1 MAKKVEIVAL
11 VSVLGQPSYDKS
23 RWANFFGEKLAKVTK
38 GKDKIAAINAGAS
51 LFKKFVAS
59 IKDLDKQYSL
69 KNVTVAAKALA
80 MSADAA
86 ETNAEYSAKMRRWL
100 RAAPSCDK
108 AEDVIA
114 HVGDMEDAG
123 FTPVDDDGLKKL
135 FEDEEVKSPAAKRP
149 KTEDAAASGASAGMG
164 QPVASAELLVAV
176 KALNTT
182 IDKRFV
188 ELIAAI
194 KAHSAAK
201 EDAEES

>member
-123 FTPVDDDGLKKL
+123 FTPVDDDDLKKL
-135 FEDEEVKSPAAKRP
+135 FEDEDVKPPAPKRG
-149 KTEDAAASGASAGMG
+149 KTVTEDTAPGAPDVG
-164 QPVASAELLVAV
+164 QPVANAELLDAV
-176 KALNTT
+176 KTLNAT
-182 IDKRFV
+182 IKNGFDAV
-188 ELIAAI
+188 VAAI
-194 KAHSAAK
+194 EAQ
-201 EDAEES
+201 DEES

>member
-1 MAKKVEIVAL
+1 MARKVEIVLL
-11 VSVLGQPSYDKS
+11 VSVLDQPTYDKS
-23 RWANFFGEKLAKVTK
+23 KWAAWFDVKLANATK

-69 KNVTVAAKALA
+69 KNVHMAAKALEK
-80 MSADAA
+80 SADAA

-135 FEDEEVKSPAAKRP
+135 FEDEDVKPPAPKRAKAADTASP
-149 KTEDAAASGASAGMG
+149 GAPDVG
-164 QPVASAELLVAV
+164 QSVASVELLDAV

-182 IDKRFV
+182 IDKRFE

-194 KAHSAAK
+194 KEHSAPK
-201 EDAEES
+201 DDES

>member
-80 MSADAA
+80 MSEIDLS
-86 ETNAEYSAKMRRWL
+86 NRFLSIGPNRSYKRVRRRWSM
-100 RAAPSCDK
+100 APSLLIIVVLVTVLAVPPALWLLCVACDSLIRPPPP
-108 AEDVIA
+108 A
-114 HVGDMEDAG
+114 
-123 FTPVDDDGLKKL
+123 L
-135 FEDEEVKSPAAKRP
+135 EE
-149 KTEDAAASGASAGMG
+149 
-164 QPVASAELLVAV
+164 
-176 KALNTT
+176 N
-182 IDKRFV
+182 
-188 ELIAAI
+188 
-194 KAHSAAK
+194 
-201 EDAEES
+201 

>member
-1 MAKKVEIVAL
+1 MATKVEIVAL

-38 GKDKIAAINAGAS
+38 GMDKIAAINAGAS

-69 KNVTVAAKALA
+69 KNVTVAAKALEK
-80 MSADAA
+80 SADAA

-123 FTPVDDDGLKKL
+123 FTPVDDDDLKKL
-135 FEDEEVKSPAAKRP
+135 FEDEDVKPPAPKRG
-149 KTEDAAASGASAGMG
+149 KTVTEDTAPGAPDVGH
-164 QPVASAELLVAV
+164 VANAELLDAV
-176 KALNTT
+176 KTLNAT
-182 IDKRFV
+182 IKNGFDAV
-188 ELIAAI
+188 VAAI
-194 KAHSAAK
+194 EAHTASK
-201 EDAEES
+201 QAEES

>member
-123 FTPVDDDGLKKL
+123 FTPVDDDDLKKL
-135 FEDEEVKSPAAKRP
+135 FEDEDVKPPAPKRG
-149 KTEDAAASGASAGMG
+149 KTEDTAPGAPDVG
-164 QPVASAELLVAV
+164 QPVANAELLDAV
-176 KALNTT
+176 KTLNAT
-182 IDKRFV
+182 IKNGFDAV
-188 ELIAAI
+188 VAAI
-194 KAHSAAK
+194 EAHTASK
-201 EDAEES
+201 QDAEES

>member
-69 KNVTVAAKALA
+69 KNVTLAAKALEK
-80 MSADAA
+80 SADAA
-86 ETNAEYSAKMRRWL
+86 ETNAENYSAKMRRWL

-108 AEDVIA
+108 AEDVRA

-123 FTPVDDDGLKKL
+123 FTPVDDDELKKL
-135 FEDEEVKSPAAKRP
+135 FEDEDVQPPGAKRP
-149 KTEDAAASGASAGMG
+149 KTEDSASPAAPDVG
-164 QPVASAELLVAV
+164 QPVALLDAV
-176 KALNTT
+176 KALNAT
-182 IDKRFV
+182 IKNGFDAV
-188 ELIAAI
+188 VAAI
-194 KAHSAAK
+194 EAHTASK
-201 EDAEES
+201 QDES

>member
-69 KNVTVAAKALA
+69 KNVTLAAKALEK
-80 MSADAA
+80 SADAA
-86 ETNAEYSAKMRRWL
+86 ETNAENYSAKMRRWL

-108 AEDVIA
+108 AEDVRA

-123 FTPVDDDGLKKL
+123 FTPVDDDELKKL
-135 FEDEEVKSPAAKRP
+135 FEDEDVQPPAPKRG
-149 KTEDAAASGASAGMG
+149 KTEDTAPGAPDVG
-164 QPVASAELLVAV
+164 QPVALLDAV
-176 KALNTT
+176 KALNAT
-182 IDKRFV
+182 IKNGFDAV
-188 ELIAAI
+188 VAAI
-194 KAHSAAK
+194 EAHTASK
-201 EDAEES
+201 QDES